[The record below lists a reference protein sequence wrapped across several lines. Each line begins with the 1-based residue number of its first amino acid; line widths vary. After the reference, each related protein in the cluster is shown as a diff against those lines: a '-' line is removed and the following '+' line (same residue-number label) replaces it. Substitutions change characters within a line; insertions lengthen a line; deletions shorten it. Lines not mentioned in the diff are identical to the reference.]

1 MDLSVYLSPT
11 PRLELKEDYVAGLQ
25 GLSSIKAFFSGVLSG
40 IDNLKEKL
48 HIFNTVYREK
58 NINEFRE
65 IKKLKGKVDKI
76 ISTKKYENVMNI
88 KVAGL
93 AGLNSL
99 SIAAEELPKLLDRV
113 NDNTLKGLEEVERIL
128 SEFIS
133 DLDFRKSYSFKY
145 SSILGKLRDEHHD
158 IDYTIGSFV
167 NLSIIED
174 VVPIKNVIPN
184 LQTLSL
190 LYDKMYSAGEK
201 TDTSMLNKIN
211 KKVFDISDK
220 VDIIEEILN
229 SQPDSF
235 SKTAVNGLADLLSE
249 YSKQLKT
256 HSLIYFLTGE
266 VLKIYIN
273 IVDVVEGSKV

>member
-58 NINEFRE
+58 NINEFKE

-145 SSILGKLRDEHHD
+145 SSILGKLRDEHYD
-158 IDYTIGSFV
+158 IDRTISSFV
-167 NLSIIED
+167 NLSVIED
-174 VVPIKNVIPN
+174 VVPIKDVVPN

-273 IVDVVEGSKV
+273 IVDVVEKSKI

>member
-25 GLSSIKAFFSGVLSG
+25 GLSSIKAFFSGVLSS

-58 NINEFRE
+58 NINEFKE

-76 ISTKKYENVMNI
+76 ISNKKYENVMNI

-113 NDNTLKGLEEVERIL
+113 NNNTLKGLEEVEKIL

-145 SSILGKLRDEHHD
+145 SSILGNLREEHYK
-158 IDYTIGSFV
+158 IDRTIGSFV

-174 VVPIKNVIPN
+174 VVPIKDVIPN

-190 LYDKMYSAGEK
+190 LYNKMYSAGEK

-220 VDIIEEILN
+220 VTIIEEILN

-235 SKTAVNGLADLLSE
+235 SKTAVSGLADLLSE

-273 IVDVVEGSKV
+273 IVDVVEDSKL

>member
-25 GLSSIKAFFSGVLSG
+25 GLSSIKAFFSGVLSS

-58 NINEFRE
+58 NINEFKE

-76 ISTKKYENVMNI
+76 ISNKKYENVMNI

-113 NDNTLKGLEEVERIL
+113 NSNTLKGLEEVEKIL

-133 DLDFRKSYSFKY
+133 DLDFRKSYAFRY
-145 SSILGKLRDEHHD
+145 ASILGNLRVEHRE
-158 IDYTIGSFV
+158 IDRTISSFV

-174 VVPIKNVIPN
+174 VVPIKDVVPN

-220 VDIIEEILN
+220 VTIIEEILN

-235 SKTAVNGLADLLSE
+235 SKTAVSGLADLLSE

-273 IVDVVEGSKV
+273 IVDVVEDSKL